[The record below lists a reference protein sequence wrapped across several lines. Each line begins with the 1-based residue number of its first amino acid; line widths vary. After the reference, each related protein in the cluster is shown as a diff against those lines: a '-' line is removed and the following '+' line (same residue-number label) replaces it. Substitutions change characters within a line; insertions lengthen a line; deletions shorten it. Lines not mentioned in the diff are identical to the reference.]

1 MHNIAITAR
10 LLGSFFYFPMTSEHN
25 QQLLKELRE
34 CEDLSESPFA
44 DLIKN
49 YENTSAQM
57 LYSDY
62 QSLFEGCD
70 NMPAPPWGSVYLDRE
85 KVIFG
90 DSTLR
95 LRSFLEQNQIE
106 ADTGMREPEDQF
118 GLSLF
123 AAAHLIEKQQSLD
136 AAAVLFT
143 EHLLPWAFH
152 YLDCVIKHAQ
162 TDVYKTLAEISRD
175 WLQSVQQA
183 LHIEIKH
190 YPLYP

>member
-10 LLGSFFYFPMTSEHN
+10 LLGSFFYFPMTSDYN
-25 QQLLKELRE
+25 QLLLKELRE
-34 CEDLSESPFA
+34 SEDLSESPFC
-44 DLIKN
+44 DFIKH
-49 YENTSAQM
+49 YQNTSQEM

-95 LRSFLEQNQIE
+95 LRSFLALHQIE
-106 ADTGMREPEDQF
+106 VDTGMREPEDQF

-123 AAAHLIEKQQSLD
+123 AAAHLIEKQQNLD
-136 AAAVLFT
+136 AAAVLFA

-152 YLDCVIKHAQ
+152 YLDCFIKHAQ
-162 TDVYKTLAEISRD
+162 TDVYKTLAAICRD
-175 WLQSVQQA
+175 WLKALKQA
-183 LHIEIKH
+183 MHIETIH
-190 YPLYP
+190 YQLYS